1 MFSLNSVL
9 NFIKSLGWKTLKVI
23 SNIWSA
29 FKQPGKI
36 NLKPFEIVIDVAIS
50 IFAPSLNFALKALT
64 YKAVNKQL
72 VEIAFKN
79 AGKSLI
85 NTLTKMGL
93 KIGLNTLFSA
103 AVNNLIF
110 KHVSRFLTVG
120 GIACLILDII
130 DGKIDYWF
138 NYGKGRELYG

>member
-1 MFSLNSVL
+1 MPPSV
-9 NFIKSLGWKTLKVI
+9 S
-23 SNIWSA
+23 
-29 FKQPGKI
+29 
-36 NLKPFEIVIDVAIS
+36 
-50 IFAPSLNFALKALT
+50 FALKAVT

-72 VEIAFKN
+72 VEIAFRN

-110 KHVSRFLTVG
+110 KHASRFLTVG
-120 GIACLILDII
+120 GLVCLILDVI

-138 NYGKGRELYG
+138 NYGRWA